1 VLVKQLVHS
10 GSPSTADRTAAGS
23 PHIVQVAS
31 LTSVSCGRWSL
42 LSDEVM
48 ASA

>member
-10 GSPSTADRTAAGS
+10 GSPSTAERTAAGS
-23 PHIVQVAS
+23 PHIAQAS
-31 LTSVSCGRWSL
+31 LTSVSCGRRSL